1 MATRKRPE
9 RNKYIA
15 DYKRDHYY
23 HMVSMLPPE
32 YKDIVKGRA
41 DELGLSMTQY
51 VKSLIDSDCGI
62 TNEDVEN
69 PQP

>member
-1 MATRKRPE
+1 MDRRKRPE

-23 HMVSMLPPE
+23 HMVSMLPPD
-32 YKDIVKGRA
+32 YKDIVKARA

-51 VKSLIDSDCGI
+51 IKSLIDADCGI
-62 TNEDVEN
+62 TEDEVKT
-69 PQP
+69 PDQ